1 MVKKKIVYGDSLAW
15 PSPDGLL
22 NKVDGFIKA
31 VSHDDDVSNYFFS
44 MCHDPVN
51 TCPRTGSHR
60 CGDSCAK
67 FYPLQQCG
75 SICGVVVLVVSA
87 IACHNLDFFHHIST
101 VHNHDTKHFPSIFLQ
116 TPSRFG
122 KYLRLVVASWIVG
135 NSVDTTYIVP
145 LLWQQCQD
153 DPTGANGFHQNDH
166 GCTESRKDNTGN
178 DRGDVVPT
186 IVISDNEG
194 SNTSDNEGSNTTT
207 SPGHQDAS
215 TLKNVKTS
223 HSSKKEKKYK
233 CSSCS
238 SSFTRKSS
246 LKRHMQQ
253 KHPLA
258 CTTADLLTGNC
269 ICHDCGFKCHR
280 ITDLRKHLTRTHNVI
295 FQSESITMENM
306 VGK

>member
-1 MVKKKIVYGDSLAW
+1 MVTLAW
-15 PSPDGLL
+15 PAPDGLL
-22 NKVDGFIKA
+22 NKVDGFIKP
-31 VSHDDDVSNYFFS
+31 VSNDVSNYS
-44 MCHDPVN
+44 VCHDPAN

-60 CGDSCAK
+60 CGDSCAQ

-75 SICGVVVLVVSA
+75 SICGVVVLIVSA
-87 IACHNLDFFHHIST
+87 ITCYNLDFVHHIST
-101 VHNHDTKHFPSIFLQ
+101 VIMTPGISHPIFLQ
-116 TPSRFG
+116 TPTRFG

-145 LLWQQCQD
+145 LLWQQCED
-153 DPTGANGFHQNDH
+153 DSTGFHQNDY
-166 GCTESRKDNTGN
+166 GCTESRKDNNGN
-178 DRGDVVPT
+178 DRGGVVPT

-194 SNTSDNEGSNTTT
+194 SNTTTSPG

-223 HSSKKEKKYK
+223 HSSKKDKKYK

-253 KHPLA
+253 KHPHA
-258 CTTADLLTGNC
+258 CTTADLTGNC

-306 VGK
+306 VGE